1 MQIQN
6 FSGDFSQD
14 EKVLIEHATDASI
27 FKVRPKGV
35 YFPKNVSDI
44 IELVKG
50 VGPGESISVR
60 AGGTCMTGGSLT
72 EGYIMN
78 LTKYM
83 NKIEIDPSTQTAT
96 VETGAYFRDI
106 EEAAKAHGL
115 MFAPYPSS
123 HLIAGIGGMIG
134 NNASGE
140 KSLRFGA
147 TIDNVLALDVVL
159 AHGEVVSTGPHAPTT
174 EYEKSLVDLHHKYAD
189 KLRHAMGQV
198 KKVASGYRLD
208 RIMQGENIDLTP
220 LFVGTQG
227 TLGIVTK
234 AVLKLVPIPKNTV
247 LYIIPI
253 NSIHDLPNILKQ
265 ILAHNPESVE
275 TFDVHTFECARNF
288 MKPEAEKIERFFT
301 AETTALILAQFDTE
315 VDIGGEKVT
324 DTAVVEAAW
333 KIRRSSYSLVRDHH
347 REGERAVP
355 CVEDSIVPVENFD
368 RFVPGLVSIV
378 EKFGLRYAFHGHIA
392 DGALRIIPIFDF
404 KDPTVADKIIAFTR
418 EVVALIKSLGGNLS
432 ADHSDGIIR
441 TPFLKEFYG
450 DELYGVFEQIK
461 KIFDPN
467 GKFNPH
473 KKVGGTEAD
482 IKKYIV

>member
-1 MQIQN
+1 MI
-6 FSGDFSQD
+6 
-14 EKVLIEHATDASI
+14 LEHATDASV
-27 FKVRPKGV
+27 FKVVPKGI
-35 YFPKNVSDI
+35 YFPKNASDVAEI
-44 IELVKG
+44 VKNIE
-50 VGPGESISVR
+50 PGQSISVR

-78 LTKYM
+78 MTKYM
-83 NKIEIDPSTQTAT
+83 HKVEIDPVAQTAT
-96 VETGAYFRDI
+96 VEAGAYFRDI

-147 TIDNVLALDVVL
+147 TIDNVLSLDVVL
-159 AHGEVVSTGPHAPTT
+159 SNGELIHTSKKDIET
-174 EYEKSLVDLHHKYAD
+174 EIEKKLFDLYKNYAD
-189 KLRHAMGQV
+189 SLRRAQGNV

-208 RIMQGENIDLTP
+208 RIVKDTQIDLTP

-234 AVLKLVPIPKNTV
+234 AVLKLVPIPKDTV
-247 LYIIPI
+247 LYVIPI
-253 NSIHDLPNILKQ
+253 NSIHDLPALLKK
-265 ILAHNPESVE
+265 IMSMNPESVE
-275 TFDVHTFECARNF
+275 TFDIHTFECARIA
-288 MKPEAEKIERFFT
+288 MKEYADKIEKYVT
-301 AETTALILAQFDTE
+301 PETMALVLAQFDAPVE
-315 VDIGGEKVT
+315 GVGEQVT
-324 DTAVVEAAW
+324 DQSVVDAAW
-333 KIRRSSYSLVRDHH
+333 KIRRSSFSLVRDNH

-355 CVEDSIVPVENFD
+355 CVEDSIVPID
-368 RFVPGLVSIV
+368 RFDVFVPELVKIV
-378 EKFGLRYAFHGHIA
+378 EKYGLRYAFHGHIG
-392 DGALRIIPIFDF
+392 DGALRIIPTFNF
-404 KDPTVADKIIAFTR
+404 NDPDVSQKIISFTR
-418 EVVALIKSLGGNLS
+418 DVIALIKSLGGNMS

-450 DELYGVFEQIK
+450 DEIYRVFQDIK
-461 KIFDPN
+461 NIFDPN

-473 KKVGGTEAD
+473 KKVGGTEAE